1 MFFFLF
7 STKHVIAAAD
17 MSAKKIAEW
26 VLLFSFLQVLI
37 NECSETHNELRR
49 KQQKWDTEL

>member
-17 MSAKKIAEW
+17 MSAKKIAQW